1 MKLRLV
7 DRGGAARLEPGLV
20 LAQDVRGEQGRV
32 VLDKGRVLSESDV
45 RALRDL
51 RWTELH
57 LLALDP
63 GDLHEDPA
71 GRRLAQAAAG
81 SRVGVGEL
89 SSGAWPLLARERGIL
104 ELSTAE
110 LARVNA
116 IDDLVVYTQ
125 PHRQI
130 VLEGEL
136 VGRAKIVPFATAEA
150 NVREAERIAGGSGL
164 LRVRPFLQKRVH
176 ALVQE
181 SLDEPQLA
189 RFRRAFEDK
198 LSFFGSTL
206 AGVSVLPGSAAE
218 LAQAF
223 ARAIAAGAQL
233 IAFAGSKPMD
243 PFDPALQAL
252 SRAGARIESRGV
264 PAHPGTLL
272 WLAYLP
278 ATAAGG
284 PEVPAIGMPSC
295 GLFSKATVFDLLLPR
310 LLAGERLCRTDLAEY
325 GAGGLLTRDMSF
337 RFPSYSPTRNRGELD
352 GA

>member
-7 DRGGAARLEPGLV
+7 DRSGAARLEPGLV

-57 LLALDP
+57 LLALEP

-89 SSGAWPLLARERGIL
+89 SSGAWPLVARERGIL

-116 IDDLVVYTQ
+116 IEDLVVYTQ

-150 NVREAERIAGGSGL
+150 NVREAEQVAGGAGL
-164 LRVRPFLQKRVH
+164 LRVRPFLEKRVH

-198 LSFFGSTL
+198 LAFFGSTL
-206 AGVSVLPGSAAE
+206 AGVDVLPGSVAE
-218 LAQAF
+218 VAQAF
-223 ARAIAAGAQL
+223 ARAIAGGAQL
-233 IAFAGSKPMD
+233 IALAGSKPMD
-243 PFDPALQAL
+243 PFDLALQAL
-252 SRAGARIESRGV
+252 GRVGARIESRGV

-278 ATAAGG
+278 AAAGS
-284 PEVPAIGMPSC
+284 PEVPAVGMPSC

-310 LLAGERLCRTDLAEY
+310 LLAGERLSRRDLAEY
-325 GAGGLLTRDMSF
+325 GAGGLLTRDMAF

>member
-51 RWTELH
+51 RWSELH
-57 LLALDP
+57 LLALEP

-89 SSGAWPLLARERGIL
+89 SSGAWPLVARERGIL

-116 IDDLVVYTQ
+116 IEDLVVYTQ

-150 NVREAERIAGGSGL
+150 NVREAEQVAGGSGL
-164 LRVRPFLQKRVH
+164 LRVRPFLEKRVH

-198 LSFFGSTL
+198 LAFFGSTL
-206 AGVSVLPGSAAE
+206 AGVDVLPGSVAE
-218 LAQAF
+218 VAQAF
-223 ARAIAAGAQL
+223 ARAIAGGAQL
-233 IAFAGSKPMD
+233 IALAGSKPMD
-243 PFDPALQAL
+243 PFDLALQAL
-252 SRAGARIESRGV
+252 GSVGARIESRGV

-278 ATAAGG
+278 AAAGS
-284 PEVPAIGMPSC
+284 PEVPAVGMPSC

-310 LLAGERLCRTDLAEY
+310 LLAGERLSRRDLAEY
-325 GAGGLLTRDMSF
+325 GAGGLLTRDMAF

>member
-7 DRGGAARLEPGLV
+7 DRSGAARLEPGLV

-32 VLDKGRVLSESDV
+32 VLDKGRVLSQSDV

-57 LLALDP
+57 LLALEP

-89 SSGAWPLLARERGIL
+89 SSGAWPLVARERGIL

-116 IDDLVVYTQ
+116 IEDLVVYTQ

-150 NVREAERIAGGSGL
+150 NVRAAEQVAGGSGL
-164 LRVRPFLQKRVH
+164 LRVRPFLEKRVH

-198 LSFFGSTL
+198 LAFFGSSL
-206 AGVSVLPGSAAE
+206 AGVDVLPGSVAE
-218 LAQAF
+218 VAQAF
-223 ARAIAAGAQL
+223 ARAIAGGAQL
-233 IAFAGSKPMD
+233 IALAGSKPMD
-243 PFDPALQAL
+243 PFDLALQAL
-252 SRAGARIESRGV
+252 GRVGARIESRGV

-278 ATAAGG
+278 ASAGS
-284 PEVPAIGMPSC
+284 PEVPAVGMPSC

-310 LLAGERLCRTDLAEY
+310 LLAGERLSRRDLAEY
-325 GAGGLLTRDMSF
+325 GAGGLLTRDMAF